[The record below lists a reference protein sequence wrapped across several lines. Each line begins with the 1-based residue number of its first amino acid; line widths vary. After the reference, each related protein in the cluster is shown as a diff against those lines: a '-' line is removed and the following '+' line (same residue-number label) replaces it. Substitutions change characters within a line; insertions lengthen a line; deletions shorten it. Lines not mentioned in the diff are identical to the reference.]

1 MGYPNAKYDYEALA
15 MEEMEKSPCE
25 KRKVGCLLVD
35 EYGEIVGRG
44 HNHNDN
50 NPCEDHN
57 GETVIGVVH
66 AEIRALADANSVT
79 HDHLMHMSRPIK
91 AYVTHQPCQNCLHAL
106 RSHGIQDIIIV
117 DRGIKHDAEKLKL
130 SLIPTQ
136 LINGVGEVMQF
147 GAKKYKRNN
156 WKNLDDPT
164 RYLDAL
170 MRHLEAYRRG
180 EEFDEETGL
189 PHMAHLATNAGFL
202 LFFDEER
209 SGWQEENGLW
219 I

>member
-1 MGYPNAKYDYEALA
+1 MSRDYAKIA
-15 MEEMEKSPCE
+15 MEEMEKSDCI
-25 KRKVGCLLVD
+25 KRKVGAVIVD
-35 EYGEIVGRG
+35 DMGEVMGRG
-44 HNHNDN
+44 HNVNMDN
-50 NPCEDHN
+50 GPCEDEQGN
-57 GETVIGVVH
+57 TIGEVIH
-66 AEIRALADANSVT
+66 AEISAISDAMSVA
-79 HDHLMHMSRPIK
+79 HKHLMRMSKPESI
-91 AYVTHQPCQNCLHAL
+91 YITHQPCARCMHAIKDIGIPMQNVH
-106 RSHGIQDIIIV
+106 IV
-117 DRGIKHDAEKLKL
+117 ETGIKHDGDKLRL
-130 SLIPTQ
+130 SLIPPQ
-136 LINGVGEVMQF
+136 LIEGVGQVMQF

-209 SGWQEENGLW
+209 DGWQEASGLW
-219 I
+219 N